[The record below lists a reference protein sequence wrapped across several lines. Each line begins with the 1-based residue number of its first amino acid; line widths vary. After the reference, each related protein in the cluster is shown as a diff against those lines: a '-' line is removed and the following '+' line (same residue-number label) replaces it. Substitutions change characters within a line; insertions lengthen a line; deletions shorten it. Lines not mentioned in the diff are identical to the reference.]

1 MVGSIIVYQPNHFL
15 KTYTFLS
22 VWIFQ
27 VVQKMLF
34 SLDLG
39 RSFVC
44 FFDPYLHLPFSSV
57 LAFILNSTFCKV
69 FSSERKHSFRM
80 STFWCVMKRRVIYVV
95 PWEVGQ
101 GFPLTLIGVVGQEN
115 NYTFLRHLM
124 YNSWYYEGKTHNL
137 CLFYWNNIGYSRL
150 PPLHPPR
157 GPLGEKNIQH
167 NLILYIA
174 VAGVFSRESLIVF
187 HLKHCM

>member
-44 FFDPYLHLPFSSV
+44 FFDPYLHFPFSSV

-101 GFPLTLIGVVGQEN
+101 GFPLTLIGVVEQEK
-115 NYTFLRHLM
+115 NYTFLRHLIRIIHDIM
-124 YNSWYYEGKTHNL
+124 RGRHTTFVCFIGTILDIPAFPPSTLPAAPWGRRT
-137 CLFYWNNIGYSRL
+137 FNIIWFFTL
-150 PPLHPPR
+150 
-157 GPLGEKNIQH
+157 Q
-167 NLILYIA
+167 
-174 VAGVFSRESLIVF
+174 
-187 HLKHCM
+187 